1 MLFLLKCLT
10 TLIFFYFI
18 SALLHTCM
26 ITECIFWSHISTHNY
41 FFFFFF
47 FSHQMSDS
55 LIVKACVSDRS
66 KRAMSRCAC
75 SVHAGSLRW
84 WNEHHEHIYDR
95 QTYFF
100 IWHLILLQ
108 HLCYQR
114 VETACTWQHCH
125 FLHSVAHPRFHHSD
139 NEIKCAYVA
148 PLQCVPPFQQIE
160 ATDISRPHSTLSVQ
174 SVVREVHTAGL
185 PDYTNTDKKGKCCQE
200 LQQKW
205 CWKNEFWTLILR
217 ITQSLLHRSIMSQ
230 QRCTTTHW
238 AQRPQ
243 HLLRLIR
250 DGGKCVYVCVCVCV
264 GGGTYV
270 LPPNRY
276 PFTTRMTLHY
286 GGQLCE
292 TF

>member
-41 FFFFFF
+41 FFFFFLLSSNEWF
-47 FSHQMSDS
+47 TDCQSMCERPIKKGHVTMCMQCTCWVTQMMKWTSWTHLWPPNVFLHLTFNFTS
-55 LIVKACVSDRS
+55 A
-66 KRAMSRCAC
+66 
-75 SVHAGSLRW
+75 SVLPKSGNCLHM
-84 WNEHHEHIYDR
+84 
-95 QTYFF
+95 
-100 IWHLILLQ
+100 
-108 HLCYQR
+108 
-114 VETACTWQHCH
+114 TALP

-200 LQQKW
+200 LQLKW
-205 CWKNEFWTLILR
+205 RWKN
-217 ITQSLLHRSIMSQ
+217 
-230 QRCTTTHW
+230 
-238 AQRPQ
+238 
-243 HLLRLIR
+243 
-250 DGGKCVYVCVCVCV
+250 
-264 GGGTYV
+264 
-270 LPPNRY
+270 
-276 PFTTRMTLHY
+276 
-286 GGQLCE
+286 
-292 TF
+292 